1 MFIRLS
7 DLELRRVEFSESYA
21 PGTIVLGEDI
31 EQKSALTASGHA
43 ELIEE
48 NHGGKLVVKD
58 IRVVGEFA
66 TQVELKCARCL
77 EPVTADLAS
86 KFDLLYRPLKAGNT
100 GDEVSISEAD
110 TEVSFYQGEGLEL
123 EEVVKEQVLLGIP
136 LKPLCQEDCQ
146 GLCAQCGQNLNVAAC
161 DCTVIRTD
169 PRWDALAGIK
179 ERLKQ

>member
-21 PGTIVLGEDI
+21 PGTINFGEDI
-31 EQKSALTASGHA
+31 EQKALLAAKGHA

-58 IRVVGEFA
+58 IRMVGEFS

-77 EPVTADLAS
+77 EPVKADLGN
-86 KFDLLYRPLKAGNT
+86 KFDLLYRPLQAGNT
-100 GDEVSISEAD
+100 GVEVAISEAD

-123 EEVVKEQVLLGIP
+123 EEVLKEQVLLAVP

-146 GLCAQCGQNLNVAAC
+146 GLCAQCGLNLNEGIC
-161 DCTVIRTD
+161 ECTVIRSD
-169 PRWDALAGIK
+169 PRWAALAGIK
-179 ERLKQ
+179 VKLKQ